1 MSNRKSKT
9 VSSGT
14 FEQIEAAVRETER
27 GRWFLNEYARRHA
40 QPDIRELL
48 NSLQR
53 IERAL
58 VTSSGTGP
66 NMARFTERL
75 IEARKA
81 LPEIAQEGGRIAAE
95 TLMSTEV
102 LDGLGTLE
110 PELLGT
116 SSSLMAL
123 AAETSRLKHMAGEQR
138 NVYARLEACATK
150 FEALEAELL
159 SDIVLSGAKNE
170 TPAPA
175 ANLKFFAQDE
185 DLFAPAVTRL
195 PAPSAPESH
204 LKLVSSTEPEP
215 EPEREAEP
223 EIEKEPER
231 LPDTPAFTAT
241 EKRRIVILRGNAQ
254 PPMPDADETP
264 AITA

>member
-9 VSSGT
+9 VSGGT

-40 QPDIRELL
+40 QPDTRELL

-58 VTSSGTGP
+58 STRPGSSP
-66 NMARFTERL
+66 NMASLTERL

-95 TLMSTEV
+95 TLMATEV

-110 PELLGT
+110 PELLAT
-116 SSSLMAL
+116 SGSRMAL
-123 AAETSRLKHMAGEQR
+123 TAETGRLKHMAGEQR
-138 NVYARLEACATK
+138 DVYARLEACAAK

-159 SDIVLSGAKNE
+159 SDIVLSGAQDE

-175 ANLKFFAQDE
+175 ANLNYFAQDE
-185 DLFAPAVTRL
+185 DLFAPAASRL
-195 PAPSAPESH
+195 AAAPAPESH
-204 LKLVSSTEPEP
+204 LKLVSSTEPEAETTD
-215 EPEREAEP
+215 EPVS
-223 EIEKEPER
+223 

-254 PPMPDADETP
+254 PPVPDADETP